1 MSFGAVVRDSTDED
15 IDRACKPRSITSRKG
30 ENGVVLVVGG
40 SWLYHGAPLL
50 TALAALRSGVD
61 LVYVAV
67 PEKVATPIRAY
78 TPSLIV
84 LPLPDMKLTS
94 KGVSR
99 IRAVLQDITAAAIGP
114 GLARGSEKGLIRLI
128 DLLIEGGVPLA
139 LDATALHPDILP
151 KIRGR
156 PCVLTP
162 HAGEFR
168 RVFGREAGNT
178 LDERIKTVHEEAKN
192 NGLVILLKGVVDV
205 ISDGSI
211 VVLNKVGS
219 PAMTVGGSGD
229 VLCGLVAGLMARAAS
244 PLEAAIAAARVNG
257 IAGERAAQL
266 KGMHI
271 TPEDIINEI
280 PNVLKP
286 YDKLI

>member
-15 IDRACKPRSITSRKG
+15 IERACKPRSVNSRKG

-99 IRAVLQDITAAAIGP
+99 IRAVLQDVTAAAIGP

-128 DLLIEGGVPLA
+128 DLLIEGGVPLT

-151 KIRGR
+151 KVRSR
-156 PCVLTP
+156 PCILTP

-168 RVFGREAGNT
+168 RVFGRDAGST
-178 LDERIKTVHEEAKN
+178 LDERIKSVHEEAKN

-205 ISDGSI
+205 ISDGSM

-229 VLCGLVAGLMARAAS
+229 VLCGLAAGLMARAAS
-244 PLEAAIAAARVNG
+244 PFEAAIAAARVNG